1 MIPSQRHLFDIP
13 EDVAFLD
20 CAYLGPIP
28 KAAVQAGIERAW
40 RKAHPWVIT
49 PDVFFSEVDEVR
61 DLYAR
66 IFDAD
71 PDGMAMTSSA
81 SYGMATAAK
90 NVKLTE
96 GGEIVILQDEFPS
109 TVYTWR
115 DACARTG
122 ARIVTVRRAPDQT
135 WTDAVLAAIGP
146 RTEVLAIPETH
157 WVDGGLLD
165 LVRIG
170 EAARDSGAALVLD
183 LTQSLG
189 ASHFDAAAVQPD
201 FACAAT
207 YKWLLGPYTVG
218 VLYVAP
224 KWRDGSPLEHSWLNR
239 AASEDFARLI
249 DYRDDYQAGAR
260 RFDMGERSNFHTLPI
275 AISVM
280 RQILEWGVGDIADTC
295 GVLTRRCEE
304 AAVAAGAQ
312 PCDTPDRAPHYL
324 TLGLPDGVGD
334 DLVARLRTE
343 RVYVSRRGPRLRV
356 TPHLWVNDAD
366 IERFHSALARAL
378 RS

>member
-1 MIPSQRHLFDIP
+1 MIPCQRHLFDIP

-28 KAAVQAGIERAW
+28 RAAVQAGIESAW
-40 RKAHPWVIT
+40 RKAHPWTIT
-49 PDVFFSEVDEVR
+49 PDVFFTEVDQVR
-61 DLYAR
+61 ALYAR
-66 IFDAD
+66 IFGAD

-90 NVKLTE
+90 NVRLTQ
-96 GGEIVILQDEFPS
+96 GGEVVILTDEFPS

-115 DACARTG
+115 EACVRAG
-122 ARIVTVRRAPDQT
+122 ARIVTVSRAPDQT
-135 WTDAVLAAIGP
+135 WTDAVLDAIGP
-146 RTEVLAIPETH
+146 RTEVLALPETH
-157 WVDGGLLD
+157 WVDGGLLN
-165 LVRIG
+165 LERIG
-170 EAARDSGAALVLD
+170 QAARDAGAALVLD

-201 FACAAT
+201 FACAAA

-224 KWRDGSPLEHSWLNR
+224 QWREGAPLEQSWLNR
-239 AASEDFARLI
+239 AASEDFTRLI
-249 DYRDDYQAGAR
+249 DYRDDYQPGAR

-275 AISVM
+275 AIAVM
-280 RQILEWGVGDIADTC
+280 QQILDWGVGNIADTLAA
-295 GVLTRRCEE
+295 LTSQCEH
-304 AAVAAGAQ
+304 AAVAAGAA

-324 TLGLPDGVGD
+324 TLGLPEGAGG
-334 DLVARLRTE
+334 DLVQRLRADK
-343 RVYVSRRGPRLRV
+343 VYVSRRGPRLRV

-366 IERFHSALARAL
+366 IARFQLALAAAL
-378 RS
+378 S